1 MRQYRVVWTEIK
13 SMVVLAEDM
22 DEAEQIAMDE
32 HYEQATLEDQ
42 YTTDI
47 IMDANPRDGEQVWGG
62 E

>member
-1 MRQYRVVWTEIK
+1 MRQYRVVWKEVK

-32 HYEQATLEDQ
+32 HYEHATLEEQ

-47 IMDANPRDGEQVWGG
+47 IIDANPRDDEQVWGA

>member
-47 IMDANPRDGEQVWGG
+47 IIDANPRDDEQVWGA